1 MGAPFR
7 LQTVLELAARRLEVA
22 TVELQKLRARLQ
34 QAQEK
39 LDQLQ
44 GYRAEYEASLAA
56 ALAQGL
62 PADRLRDFHAFLAKL
77 ARAIEAQGAEVA
89 RSRQAWEE
97 EHQRWLRLR
106 SREQALHVLRTRHEH
121 SESVRD
127 ARAEQK
133 QQDEFALRGV
143 TQGRDRKA

>member
-1 MGAPFR
+1 MAAPFR
-7 LQTVLELAARRLEVA
+7 LQTVLDLAARRLEVA
-22 TVELQKLRARLQ
+22 TVGLQKLRLRLQ
-34 QAQEK
+34 QAQDK

-44 GYRAEYEASLAA
+44 GYRREYEASLAA

-62 PADRLRDFHAFLAKL
+62 PADRLRDFQAFLAKL
-77 ARAIEAQGAEVA
+77 ARAIEAQAAEVV

-106 SREQALHVLRTRHEH
+106 SREQALQVLRVRHEH

-133 QQDEFALRGV
+133 QQDEFALRR
-143 TQGRDRKA
+143 GRDREA